1 MPDLRL
7 EGYQFSGPLRLEQV
21 LTNPGRS
28 SPGTAFGVDDS
39 DRGDS
44 VTTNRGAKSEA
55 IDKPSECTVAT
66 EAMALLQVQHLSV
79 EFRVQDGVIRAVD
92 DVALHVNHNEVVGM
106 VGETGCGKT
115 ITVHAIMRLI
125 GHPGRVTSGQVAF
138 KGRDLMRLSEAEMR
152 KVRGCE
158 IAMIFQKPM
167 SSMNPVFTLGEQ
179 FSDVICLHQRV
190 SHREALRVA
199 EKALQAVALPDTKA
213 MLRRYP
219 HELSGGQ
226 QQRAMIAMALSC
238 GSQLLIADE
247 PTTALDVSV
256 QLQILKLIRSIM
268 DATRMSTLVISH
280 DMGVIGSICDRI
292 YVMYASRVVEHGPAK
307 EIIECP
313 RHPYVE
319 GLIRSIP
326 RFQSCDSRLE
336 HIRGEVPN
344 PLEFPTGCRFHPRC
358 GHASPNCAQQMPAL
372 VEVGMEH
379 FAACWQATGERGP
392 V

>member
-1 MPDLRL
+1 MLDLRL
-7 EGYQFSGPLRLEQV
+7 EGEEFSGPLRLKQV
-21 LTNPGRS
+21 LTNPGSS
-28 SPGTAFGVDDS
+28 SPDTAFGVGGS
-39 DRGDS
+39 DRVDS
-44 VTTNRGAKSEA
+44 TPTYRSSESEA
-55 IDKPSECTVAT
+55 IGPSEGAVAT
-66 EAMALLQVQHLSV
+66 AATALLRAQHLSV
-79 EFRVQDGVIRAVD
+79 EFHVQDGVIRAVD

-115 ITVHAIMRLI
+115 IAVHAIMRLI
-125 GHPGRVTSGQVAF
+125 GHPGRVTSGEVVF
-138 KGRDLMRLSEAEMR
+138 KGRDLMQLNEAEMR
-152 KVRGCE
+152 KVRGRE

-179 FSDVICLHQRV
+179 FSDVICLHHRV
-190 SHREALRVA
+190 SRKEALRVA

-213 MLRRYP
+213 MLGRYP

-226 QQRAMIAMALSC
+226 QQRAMIAVALSC

-256 QLQILKLIRSIM
+256 QLQILKLIRFIM
-268 DATRMSTLVISH
+268 DETRMSTLVISH

-292 YVMYASRVVEHGPAK
+292 YVMYASRVVEHGPAE

-326 RFQSCDSRLE
+326 RFESSVSRLE

-358 GHASPNCAQQMPAL
+358 DHPLPNCAQQMPAL
-372 VEVGMEH
+372 VEVGTEH
-379 FAACWQATGERGP
+379 FTACWRATDERGQA
-392 V
+392 

>member
-1 MPDLRL
+1 MKVERAKTR
-7 EGYQFSGPLRLEQV
+7 EPLR
-21 LTNPGRS
+21 PGQAPRNS
-28 SPGTAFGVDDS
+28 VGSNLDTALRADCS

-44 VTTNRGAKSEA
+44 ATTYRSSKSEA
-55 IDKPSECTVAT
+55 IGGLGKCTVAT
-66 EAMALLQVQHLSV
+66 EAMALLQAQHLSV

-92 DVALHVNHNEVVGM
+92 DVALHVDHNEVVGM

-125 GHPGRVTSGQVAF
+125 GHPGRVTSGKVVF
-138 KGRDLMRLSEAEMR
+138 KGRDLMQLSEAEMR
-152 KVRGCE
+152 EVRGRE

-179 FSDVICLHQRV
+179 FSDVICLHQRI
-190 SHREALRVA
+190 SRREALRAA

-213 MLRRYP
+213 MLGRYP

-268 DATRMSTLVISH
+268 DETGMSTLIISH
-280 DMGVIGSICDRI
+280 DMSVIGSVCDRV

-326 RFQSCDSRLE
+326 RFESCDSRLE

-344 PLEFPTGCRFHPRC
+344 PLELPTGCRFHPRC
-358 GHASPNCAQQMPAL
+358 GHASPNCAEQMPAL
-372 VEVGMEH
+372 VEVGTEH
-379 FAACWQATGERGP
+379 FAACWQATGERGH